1 MPDSATLELIRTA
14 ANAPAATPLIARLQ
28 TMLLDLLPLHE
39 QAQSASAGET
49 ASEGSAYEPSRE
61 EINAFRDAV
70 ETAQR
75 YGYGQDDIRCIAEGL
90 KAVRK
95 LRA

>member
-1 MPDSATLELIRTA
+1 MPDSATLDIIRCA
-14 ANAPAATPLIARLQ
+14 ATAPATTPLIARLQ
-28 TMLLDLLPLHE
+28 AMLLDLLPLHE
-39 QAQSASAGET
+39 QAQTQSTGADAAE
-49 ASEGSAYEPSRE
+49 ASAYEPSRE

-75 YGYGQDDIRCIAEGL
+75 YGYGHDDIRCIAEGL

-95 LRA
+95 VRT